1 MQQSPSPYRSPNE
14 SRSVSFAVADN
25 VVVRE
30 GGVSNDVT
38 DERLSA
44 TTTTPHGAS
53 DASADRRVAAGRRAT
68 ELSSATGARPQTTR
82 DSVSDTMNGEIE
94 TLEDLSQH
102 YQDSVPA
109 DLREANTFDW
119 YLRELYDD
127 PRIARNAHQRVADMF
142 DYYGTEYDEDA
153 GVVEYLMAS
162 EDPLH
167 EGENIFYG
175 REVHESIHEFV
186 NKVKSGARGL
196 GPEKRI
202 KLLLGPVG
210 SGKSHFDLMVRRY
223 FEDYTMRDEGRM
235 YTFRWTNLCD
245 VIRDQDP
252 ADDTVQ
258 SPMNQDP
265 IVLLPQEQRDRV
277 IERLNEN
284 LDAPYTIRNE
294 QSLDPASEFYM
305 DKLLAEY
312 DDDLQSVLENH
323 VEIIRLVAS
332 ENKRQCIETFE
343 PKDKKNQDE
352 TELTGDVNYSKLA
365 VYGESDPRAF
375 DYSGAFCN
383 ANRGLFSGEE
393 LLKLQREFLYDF
405 LHASQEQTI
414 KPKNNPRID
423 IDQVIV
429 GRTNMPEY
437 RDKKGDEKMEAFNDR
452 TKRIDFPYV
461 LEYTQEAEIYR
472 KMLRNADVPHMHIE
486 PHAMEMAGLFGV
498 LTRITEPDG
507 ERISL
512 TQKAKA
518 YNGEIDDGDDV
529 DVKKLR
535 EEGESKADIAE
546 GMEGV
551 SARFIGDEIAEAIM
565 DSTHRGRDYL
575 SPLSIFTHFEENL
588 ENHGS
593 IPEENV
599 ERYHRYLEMVRDEY
613 KERAI
618 EDVRHALAY
627 DLDEIQRQGEKY
639 MDHVMAYIDDATVRD
654 ELTGREQDP
663 DEKFLRSVEEKLE
676 IPSDRKDD
684 FRQEVSNW
692 VSRRAREGTSF
703 NPQDNDRLRRA
714 LERKL
719 WEDKKHNINFSALV
733 SANELDDDERNA
745 WIDALEEQG
754 YSREGAREVLEFAG
768 AEVAKAELE
777 T

>member
-1 MQQSPSPYRSPNE
+1 MTS
-14 SRSVSFAVADN
+14 
-25 VVVRE
+25 
-30 GGVSNDVT
+30 
-38 DERLSA
+38 
-44 TTTTPHGAS
+44 
-53 DASADRRVAAGRRAT
+53 
-68 ELSSATGARPQTTR
+68 
-82 DSVSDTMNGEIE
+82 EIE
-94 TLEDLSQH
+94 TLEELSKE
-102 YQDSVPA
+102 YQDSIPA
-109 DLREANTFDW
+109 DLRQTRSFDW
-119 YLRELYDD
+119 YLQELYED
-127 PRIARNAHQRVADMF
+127 PQVARNAHQRVADMF
-142 DYYGTEYDEDA
+142 DYYGTEYNEDD
-153 GVVEYLMAS
+153 GVVEYRLAS

-167 EGENIFYG
+167 DGENTFYG
-175 REVHESIHEFV
+175 REIHDSIHEFV

-210 SGKSHFDLMVRRY
+210 SGKSDFDRQVRRY
-223 FEDYTMRDEGRM
+223 FEDYTRRDEGRM
-235 YTFRWTNLCD
+235 YTFQWVGLGD
-245 VIRDQDP
+245 VLPDQDP
-252 ADDTVQ
+252 GDDVVR

-277 IERLNEN
+277 IEDLNEHI
-284 LDAPYTIRNE
+284 DAPYTIRNE
-294 QSLDPASEFYM
+294 QSLDPASEFYL
-305 DKLLAEY
+305 DRLLEYY

-323 VEIIRLVAS
+323 VEIVRLLAD
-332 ENKRQCIETFE
+332 ENKRQCVETFE

-352 TELTGDVNYSKLA
+352 TELTGDVNYSKIA

-383 ANRGLFSGEE
+383 ANRGIFSGEE

-405 LHASQEQTI
+405 LHATQEQTI

-437 RDKKGDEKMEAFNDR
+437 KEKKGDEKMEAFNDR

-461 LEYTQEAEIYR
+461 LQYQEEAHIYE
-472 KMLRNADVPHMHIE
+472 KMLRNADVPDIHVE
-486 PHAMEMAGLFGV
+486 PHTLDMAGLFGV
-498 LTRITEPDG
+498 LTRIEEPDG
-507 ERISL
+507 GQVDIV
-512 TQKAKA
+512 QKAKA
-518 YNGEIDDGDDV
+518 YNGEIDEAEDI

-535 EEGESKADIAE
+535 EEAAATAEIGE

-551 SARFIGDEIAEAIM
+551 SPRFIGDEISEAIM
-565 DSTHRGRDYL
+565 DSMHRSRDFL
-575 SPLSIFTHFEENL
+575 SPLTTFNHLEENL

-593 IPEENV
+593 IPEDNFDT
-599 ERYHRYLEMVRDEY
+599 YYRYLELVREEY

-639 MDHVMAYIDDATVRD
+639 MDHVMAYIDDDTVAD
-654 ELTGREQDP
+654 EITGREQEP
-663 DEKFLRSVEEKLE
+663 DETFLRSVEEKLNVPE
-676 IPSDRKDD
+676 DRKDD

-733 SANELDDDERNA
+733 SSGEMDDDERSA
-745 WIDALEEQG
+745 WIDALIDQG
-754 YSREGAREVLEFAG
+754 YSREGAKEVLEFAG
-768 AEVAKAELE
+768 AEVAKTEME
-777 T
+777 E

>member
-1 MQQSPSPYRSPNE
+1 MSKNK
-14 SRSVSFAVADN
+14 
-25 VVVRE
+25 
-30 GGVSNDVT
+30 
-38 DERLSA
+38 
-44 TTTTPHGAS
+44 
-53 DASADRRVAAGRRAT
+53 
-68 ELSSATGARPQTTR
+68 
-82 DSVSDTMNGEIE
+82 E
-94 TLEDLSQH
+94 TLEALSKE
-102 YQDSVPA
+102 YQDTIPA
-109 DLREANTFDW
+109 DLRTTRSFDW
-119 YLRELYDD
+119 YLDRLYEE
-127 PRIARNAHQRVADMF
+127 PRVARNAHQRVADMF

-153 GVVEYLMAS
+153 GVVEYKIAS
-162 EDPLH
+162 EDPLQD
-167 EGENIFYG
+167 GENTFYG
-175 REVHESIHEFV
+175 REVHEAIHEFV

-210 SGKSHFDLMVRRY
+210 SGKSDFDRQVRTY
-223 FEDYTMRDEGRM
+223 FEDYTRRDEGRM

-245 VIRDQDP
+245 VIGDQDP
-252 ADDTVQ
+252 ADDVVR

-265 IVLLPQEQRDRV
+265 IVLLPQDQRDRV
-277 IERLNEN
+277 IEDVNEE

-294 QSLDPASEFYM
+294 QDLDPASEFYM
-305 DKLLAEY
+305 DQLLAHY
-312 DDDLQSVLENH
+312 DDDLQAVLENH
-323 VEIIRLVAS
+323 VEVMRFVAD
-332 ENKRQCIETFE
+332 ENQRQGIETFE

-352 TELTGDVNYSKLA
+352 TELTGDVNYSKIA

-383 ANRGLFSGEE
+383 ANRGIFSGEE

-461 LEYTQEAEIYR
+461 LQYEEEAHIYE
-472 KMLRNADVPHMHIE
+472 KMLRNADLPDIHVE
-486 PHAMEMAGLFGV
+486 PHTLEMAGLFGV
-498 LTRITEPDG
+498 LTRIEEPD
-507 ERISL
+507 EKSIDL
-512 TQKAKA
+512 VQKAKA
-518 YNGEIDDGDDV
+518 YNGEIDEADDV

-535 EEGESKADIAE
+535 DEAAETAEIGE

-551 SARFIGDEIAEAIM
+551 SPRFIGDEIAETIM
-565 DSTHRGRDYL
+565 DSMHRDRQFL
-575 SPLSIFTHFEENL
+575 SPLTTFNHLEGNL

-593 IPEENV
+593 IDAESF
-599 ERYHRYLEMVRDEY
+599 DEY
-613 KERAI
+613 YRFLELVREEYKQRAI

-627 DLDEIQRQGEKY
+627 DMDEIQRQGEKY
-639 MDHVMAYIDDATVRD
+639 MDHVMAYIDDDTVED
-654 ELTGREQDP
+654 ELTGREQEP
-663 DEKFLRSVEEKLE
+663 DEQFLRSVEEKLDLPE
-676 IPSDRKDD
+676 DRKDD

-692 VSRRAREGTSF
+692 VSRRAREGDTF

-733 SANELDDDERNA
+733 SSGELDDDERNQ
-745 WIDALEEQG
+745 WIDALIEQG
-754 YSREGAREVLEFAG
+754 YSEEGAKEVLEFAG
-768 AEVAKAELE
+768 AEVAKSEME
-777 T
+777 D

>member
-1 MQQSPSPYRSPNE
+1 MSS
-14 SRSVSFAVADN
+14 
-25 VVVRE
+25 
-30 GGVSNDVT
+30 
-38 DERLSA
+38 
-44 TTTTPHGAS
+44 
-53 DASADRRVAAGRRAT
+53 
-68 ELSSATGARPQTTR
+68 EL
-82 DSVSDTMNGEIE
+82 E
-94 TLEDLSQH
+94 TLEDLSKH
-102 YQDSVPA
+102 YRESVPA
-109 DLREANTFDW
+109 DLREAKSFDW
-119 YLRELYDD
+119 YLDEVYDD
-127 PRIARNAHQRVADMF
+127 PKITRNAHQRVADMF
-142 DYYGTEYDEDA
+142 DFYGTDYDEES

-162 EDPLH
+162 EDPLDD
-167 EGENIFYG
+167 GENVFYG
-175 REVHESIHEFV
+175 REVHASIHEFV

-210 SGKSHFDLMVRRY
+210 SGKSDFDRRVRRY
-223 FEDYTMRDEGRM
+223 FEDYTARDAGRM
-235 YTFRWTNLCD
+235 YTFRWTNLRD
-245 VIRDQDP
+245 VLRDQDP
-252 ADDTVQ
+252 EDDTVR

-265 IVLLPQEQRDRV
+265 LVLLPQEQRDIV
-277 IERLNEN
+277 LDRLNES
-284 LDAPYTIRNE
+284 LDAPYTVRNE

-305 DKLLAEY
+305 DRLLAHY
-312 DDDLQSVLENH
+312 DDDLQAVMENH
-323 VEIIRLVAS
+323 IEIVRLVAS

-352 TELTGDVNYSKLA
+352 TELTGTVNYSKLA

-461 LEYTQEAEIYR
+461 LQYEAEAEIYR
-472 KMLRNADVPHMHIE
+472 KMLRNADVPDINVE
-486 PHAMEMAGLFGV
+486 PHTLEMAGLFGV

-507 ERISL
+507 GNVTL
-512 TQKAKA
+512 VQKAKA
-518 YNGEIDDGDDV
+518 YNGEVDDGDDL

-535 EEGESKADIAE
+535 EEGEAKADIGE

-551 SARFIGDEIAEAIM
+551 SPRFIGDEIAEAIM
-565 DSTHRGRDYL
+565 DSMHRGRDFL
-575 SPLSIFTHFEENL
+575 SPLTTFNHFEANL
-588 ENHGS
+588 ESHGS
-593 IPEENV
+593 ILEENF
-599 ERYHRYLEMVRDEY
+599 ERYHRYLELVREEY
-613 KERAI
+613 RERAI

-627 DLDEIQRQGEKY
+627 DVDEIRRQGEKY
-639 MDHVMAYIDDATVRD
+639 MDHVMAYIDDATVED
-654 ELTGREQDP
+654 ELTGRDQEP
-663 DEKFLRSVEEKLE
+663 DEKFLRSVEEKLN
-676 IPSDRKDD
+676 IPEDRKDD

-692 VSRRAREGTSF
+692 VSRRAREGSSF
-703 NPQDNDRLRRA
+703 DPHDNDRLRRA

-745 WIDALEEQG
+745 WIDALVDQG

-768 AEVAKAELE
+768 AEVAKSELE
-777 T
+777 GE

>member
-1 MQQSPSPYRSPNE
+1 MNG
-14 SRSVSFAVADN
+14 D
-25 VVVRE
+25 
-30 GGVSNDVT
+30 
-38 DERLSA
+38 
-44 TTTTPHGAS
+44 
-53 DASADRRVAAGRRAT
+53 RAT
-68 ELSSATGARPQTTR
+68 
-82 DSVSDTMNGEIE
+82 
-94 TLEDLSQH
+94 LESLSQE
-102 YQDSVPA
+102 YRESVPE
-109 DLREANTFDW
+109 DLREAKSFEW
-119 YLRELYDD
+119 YLDAVYED

-142 DYYGTEYDEDA
+142 DHYGTDYDEDA
-153 GVVEYLMAS
+153 GVVEYRMAS

-167 EGENIFYG
+167 DGENTFYG

-196 GPEKRI
+196 GPQKRI

-210 SGKSHFDLMVRRY
+210 SGKSHFDWMVRRY
-223 FEDYTMRDEGRM
+223 FEDYTATDAGRM
-235 YTFRWTNLCD
+235 YTFRWTDLGD

-252 ADDTVQ
+252 EDDTVV

-265 IVLLPQEQRDRV
+265 LVLLPQPQRNGV
-277 IERLNEN
+277 IERLNER
-284 LDAPYTIRNE
+284 LDAPYTIRND
-294 QSLDPASEFYM
+294 QALDPASEFYL
-305 DKLLAEY
+305 DSLLAHY
-312 DDDLQSVLENH
+312 DDNLQAVLENH
-323 VEIIRLVAS
+323 VEVIRLVAS
-332 ENKRQCIETFE
+332 ENKRQCVETFE

-375 DYSGAFCN
+375 DYAGAFCN

-437 RDKKGDEKMEAFNDR
+437 REKKGDEKMEAFNDR

-461 LEYTQEAEIYR
+461 LEYDEEAEIYR
-472 KMLRNADVPHMHIE
+472 KMLRNADVPDMHIE
-486 PHAMEMAGLFGV
+486 PHALEMAGLFGV

-507 ERISL
+507 GVSL
-512 TQKAKA
+512 VQKAKA
-518 YNGEIDDGDDV
+518 YNGEIDEGDDV
-529 DVKKLR
+529 DARKLR
-535 EEGESKADIAE
+535 ENGEEAADIGE
-546 GMEGV
+546 GMDGV

-565 DSTHRGRDYL
+565 DSTHRDRSYL
-575 SPLSIFTHFEENL
+575 SPLSVFSHFEANL

-593 IPEENV
+593 IPEDNL
-599 ERYHRYLEMVRDEY
+599 ERYYRYLELVREEY

-627 DLDEIQRQGEKY
+627 DLEEIQRQGEKY
-639 MDHVMAYIDDATVRD
+639 MDHVMAYIDDDTVED
-654 ELTGREQDP
+654 ELTGREQEP
-663 DEKFLRSVEEKLE
+663 DETFLRSVEEKLE
-676 IPSDRKDD
+676 IPEDRKND

-692 VSRRAREGTSF
+692 VSRRARDGTSF
-703 NPQDNDRLRRA
+703 DPQDNDRLRRA

-733 SANELDDDERNA
+733 SANELDDDERSA
-745 WIDALEEQG
+745 WIDALVNQG
-754 YSREGAREVLEFAG
+754 YSPEGAREVLEFAG
-768 AEVAKAELE
+768 AEVAKSELE
-777 T
+777 G

>member
-1 MQQSPSPYRSPNE
+1 MSKNK
-14 SRSVSFAVADN
+14 
-25 VVVRE
+25 
-30 GGVSNDVT
+30 
-38 DERLSA
+38 
-44 TTTTPHGAS
+44 
-53 DASADRRVAAGRRAT
+53 
-68 ELSSATGARPQTTR
+68 
-82 DSVSDTMNGEIE
+82 E
-94 TLEDLSQH
+94 TLEALSKE
-102 YQDSVPA
+102 YRDTIPA
-109 DLREANTFDW
+109 DLRTTHSFDW
-119 YLRELYDD
+119 YLEQLYDE

-142 DYYGTEYDEDA
+142 DYYGTSYDEDA
-153 GVVEYLMAS
+153 GVVEYELAS

-167 EGENIFYG
+167 DGENTFYG

-210 SGKSHFDLMVRRY
+210 SGKSDFDRQARRY
-223 FEDYTMRDEGRM
+223 YENYTRRDEGRM

-245 VIRDQDP
+245 VVGDQDP
-252 ADDTVQ
+252 ADDVVQ

-265 IVLLPQEQRDRV
+265 LVLLPQDQRDKV
-277 IERLNEN
+277 IDDINEE

-294 QSLDPASEFYM
+294 QALDPASEFYM
-305 DKLLAEY
+305 DQLLAHY
-312 DDDLQSVLENH
+312 DDDLQAVLENH
-323 VEIIRLVAS
+323 VEIIRFVAD
-332 ENKRQCIETFE
+332 ENQRQGIETFE

-352 TELTGDVNYSKLA
+352 TELTGDVNYSKIA
-365 VYGESDPRAF
+365 IYGESDPRAF

-383 ANRGLFSGEE
+383 ANRGIFSGEE

-461 LEYTQEAEIYR
+461 LQYEEEAKIYR
-472 KMLRNADVPHMHIE
+472 KMLRNADLPDIQVE
-486 PHAMEMAGLFGV
+486 PHTLEMAGLFGV
-498 LTRITEPDG
+498 LTRIEEPDT
-507 ERISL
+507 ESVDL
-512 TQKAKA
+512 VQKAKA
-518 YNGEIDDGDDV
+518 YNGEIDEADDI

-535 EEGESKADIAE
+535 DEASKTAEIGE

-551 SARFIGDEIAEAIM
+551 SPRFIGDEIAEAIM
-565 DSTHRGRDYL
+565 DSMHRDRDFL
-575 SPLSIFTHFEENL
+575 SPLTTFNHLEGNL

-593 IPEENV
+593 IDEESFD
-599 ERYHRYLEMVRDEY
+599 EYYRFLELVREEY

-627 DLDEIQRQGEKY
+627 DMDEIQRQGEKY
-639 MDHVMAYIDDATVRD
+639 MDHVMAYIDDDTVED
-654 ELTGREQDP
+654 ELTGREQEP
-663 DEKFLRSVEEKLE
+663 DEQFLRSVEEKLNLPE
-676 IPSDRKDD
+676 DRKDD

-692 VSRRAREGTSF
+692 VSRRAREGDTF

-733 SANELDDDERNA
+733 SSGEMDDDERNQ
-745 WIDALEEQG
+745 WIDALIEQH
-754 YSREGAREVLEFAG
+754 YSEEGAREVLEFAG
-768 AEVAKAELE
+768 AEVAKSEME
-777 T
+777 D

>member
-1 MQQSPSPYRSPNE
+1 MNG
-14 SRSVSFAVADN
+14 D
-25 VVVRE
+25 
-30 GGVSNDVT
+30 
-38 DERLSA
+38 
-44 TTTTPHGAS
+44 
-53 DASADRRVAAGRRAT
+53 RAT
-68 ELSSATGARPQTTR
+68 
-82 DSVSDTMNGEIE
+82 
-94 TLEDLSQH
+94 LESLSQQ
-102 YQDSVPA
+102 YKESVPE
-109 DLREANTFDW
+109 DLREAKSFEW
-119 YLRELYDD
+119 YLDAVYED

-142 DYYGTEYDEDA
+142 DHYGTDYDEDA
-153 GVVEYLMAS
+153 GVVEYRMAS

-167 EGENIFYG
+167 DGENTFYG

-196 GPEKRI
+196 GPQKRI

-210 SGKSHFDLMVRRY
+210 SGKSHFDWMVRRY
-223 FEDYTMRDEGRM
+223 FEDYTTTDAGRM
-235 YTFRWTNLCD
+235 YTFRWTDLGD

-252 ADDTVQ
+252 EDDTVV

-265 IVLLPQEQRDRV
+265 LVLLPQPQRNGV
-277 IERLNEN
+277 IERLNER
-284 LDAPYTIRNE
+284 LDAPYTIRND
-294 QSLDPASEFYM
+294 QALDPASEFYL
-305 DKLLAEY
+305 DSLLAHY
-312 DDDLQSVLENH
+312 DDNLQAVLENH
-323 VEIIRLVAS
+323 VEVIRLVAS
-332 ENKRQCIETFE
+332 ENKRQCVETFE

-375 DYSGAFCN
+375 DYAGAFCN

-437 RDKKGDEKMEAFNDR
+437 REKKGDEKMEAFNDR

-461 LEYTQEAEIYR
+461 LEYDEEAEIYR
-472 KMLRNADVPHMHIE
+472 KMLRNADVPDMHIE
-486 PHAMEMAGLFGV
+486 PHALEMAGLFGV

-507 ERISL
+507 SVSL
-512 TQKAKA
+512 VQKAKA
-518 YNGEIDDGDDV
+518 YNGEIDEGDDI
-529 DVKKLR
+529 DARKLR
-535 EEGESKADIAE
+535 ENGEEAADIGE
-546 GMEGV
+546 GMDGV

-565 DSTHRGRDYL
+565 DSTHRDRSYL
-575 SPLSIFTHFEENL
+575 SPLSVFSHFEANL

-593 IPEENV
+593 IPEDNLD
-599 ERYHRYLEMVRDEY
+599 RYYRYLELVREEY

-627 DLDEIQRQGEKY
+627 DLEEIQRQGEKY
-639 MDHVMAYIDDATVRD
+639 MDHVMAYIDDDTIED
-654 ELTGREQDP
+654 ELTGRKQEP
-663 DEKFLRSVEEKLE
+663 DETFLRSVEEKLE
-676 IPSDRKDD
+676 IPEDRKDD

-692 VSRRAREGTSF
+692 VSRRARDGTSF
-703 NPQDNDRLRRA
+703 DPQDNDRLRRA

-733 SANELDDDERNA
+733 SANELDDDERSA
-745 WIDALEEQG
+745 WIDALVNQG
-754 YSREGAREVLEFAG
+754 YSPEGAREVLEFAG
-768 AEVAKAELE
+768 AEVAKSELE
-777 T
+777 G

>member
-1 MQQSPSPYRSPNE
+1 MTDRHTLERLSEEYQTEIPDDLRE
-14 SRSVSFAVADN
+14 SRSF
-25 VVVRE
+25 R
-30 GGVSNDVT
+30 
-38 DERLSA
+38 
-44 TTTTPHGAS
+44 
-53 DASADRRVAAGRRAT
+53 
-68 ELSSATGARPQTTR
+68 
-82 DSVSDTMNGEIE
+82 
-94 TLEDLSQH
+94 
-102 YQDSVPA
+102 
-109 DLREANTFDW
+109 W
-119 YLRELYDD
+119 YLDTLYDD

-142 DYYGTEYDEDA
+142 DHYGTQYNEED
-153 GVVEYLMAS
+153 GLVEYALAA

-167 EGENIFYG
+167 DGENVFYG
-175 REVHESIHEFV
+175 REIHEAIHEFV

-210 SGKSHFDLMVRRY
+210 SGKSHFDFLTRRY
-223 FEDYTMRDEGRM
+223 FEAYTREDAGRM
-235 YTFRWTNLCD
+235 YTFRWTDLGD
-245 VIRDQDP
+245 VVRDQDP
-252 ADDTVQ
+252 EDDVVV

-265 IVLLPQEQRDRV
+265 LVLLPQEQRDGV

-284 LDAPYTIRNE
+284 LDAPYTIRND
-294 QSLDPASEFYM
+294 QTLDPASEFYL
-305 DKLLAEY
+305 DRLLAAY
-312 DDDLQSVLENH
+312 NDDLQAVLENH

-332 ENKRQCIETFE
+332 ENKRQCVETFE

-365 VYGESDPRAF
+365 IYGESDPRAF
-375 DYSGAFCN
+375 DYAGAFCN

-437 RDKKGDEKMEAFNDR
+437 REKKGDEKMEAFNDR

-461 LEYTQEAEIYR
+461 LEYDEEAEIYR
-472 KMLRNADVPHMHIE
+472 KMLRNADVPDMHIE
-486 PHAMEMAGLFGV
+486 PHALEMAGLFGV

-507 ERISL
+507 GVSL
-512 TQKAKA
+512 VQKAKA
-518 YNGEIDDGDDV
+518 YNGEIDEGDDV
-529 DVKKLR
+529 DARKLR
-535 EEGESKADIAE
+535 ENGEEAADIGE
-546 GMEGV
+546 GMDGV

-565 DSTHRGRDYL
+565 DSTHRDRSYL
-575 SPLSIFTHFEENL
+575 SPLSVFSHFEANL

-593 IPEENV
+593 IPEDNLD
-599 ERYHRYLEMVRDEY
+599 RYYRYLELVREEY

-627 DLDEIQRQGEKY
+627 DLEEIRRQGEKY
-639 MDHVMAYIDDATVRD
+639 MDHVMAYIDDDTVED
-654 ELTGREQDP
+654 ELTGREQEP
-663 DEKFLRSVEEKLE
+663 DETFLRSVEEKLE
-676 IPSDRKDD
+676 IPEDRKND

-692 VSRRAREGTSF
+692 VSRRARDGTSF
-703 NPQDNDRLRRA
+703 DPQDNDRLRRA

-733 SANELDDDERNA
+733 SANELDDDERSA
-745 WIDALEEQG
+745 WIDALVDQG
-754 YSREGAREVLEFAG
+754 YSPEGAREVLEFAG
-768 AEVAKAELE
+768 AEVAKSELE
-777 T
+777 G

>member
-1 MQQSPSPYRSPNE
+1 M
-14 SRSVSFAVADN
+14 
-25 VVVRE
+25 
-30 GGVSNDVT
+30 
-38 DERLSA
+38 
-44 TTTTPHGAS
+44 
-53 DASADRRVAAGRRAT
+53 
-68 ELSSATGARPQTTR
+68 TGE
-82 DSVSDTMNGEIE
+82 ME
-94 TLEDLSQH
+94 TLEDLSRQ
-102 YQDSVPA
+102 YRESVPG
-109 DLREANTFDW
+109 DLREAKSFDW
-119 YLRELYDD
+119 YLDEVYDD

-142 DYYGTEYDEDA
+142 DHYGTEYDEEA

-162 EDPLH
+162 EDPIH
-167 EGENIFYG
+167 DGENVFYG
-175 REVHESIHEFV
+175 REVHEAIHEFV

-210 SGKSHFDLMVRRY
+210 SGKSHFDWMVRRY
-223 FEDYTMRDEGRM
+223 FEDYTMSDAGRM
-235 YTFRWTNLCD
+235 YTFRWTDLTD
-245 VIRDQDP
+245 VIQDQDP
-252 ADDTVQ
+252 ADDVVE
-258 SPMNQDP
+258 SPMHQDP
-265 IVLLPQEQRDRV
+265 LVLLPQGQRDRV
-277 IERLNEN
+277 IERLNET

-294 QSLDPASEFYM
+294 RSLDPASEFYM
-305 DKLLAEY
+305 DRLLAAY
-312 DDDLQSVLENH
+312 DDDLQQVIENH
-323 VEIIRLVAS
+323 VEVVRLAAS
-332 ENKRQCIETFE
+332 ENKRQCVETFE

-352 TELTGDVNYSKLA
+352 TELTGDVNYSKIA

-437 RDKKGDEKMEAFNDR
+437 REKKGDEKMEAFNDR

-461 LEYTQEAEIYR
+461 LEYEQEAEIYR
-472 KMLRNADVPHMHIE
+472 KMLRNADVPDMHIE

-498 LTRITEPDG
+498 LTRIEEPDG
-507 ERISL
+507 NVSL
-512 TQKAKA
+512 VQKAKA

-529 DVKKLR
+529 DVRKLR
-535 EEGESKADIAE
+535 EEAEEATDIAE
-546 GMEGV
+546 GMDGV

-565 DSTHRGRDYL
+565 DATHRERGYL
-575 SPLSIFTHFEENL
+575 SPLSVFTHFEQNL

-599 ERYHRYLEMVRDEY
+599 ERYQRYLELVREEY

-618 EDVRHALAY
+618 DDVRHALAY
-627 DLDEIQRQGEKY
+627 DLDEIRRQGEKY
-639 MDHVMAYIDDATVRD
+639 MDHVMAYIDDSTVED
-654 ELTGREQDP
+654 ELTGREQEP
-663 DEKFLRSVEEKLE
+663 DETFLRSVEEKLDV
-676 IPSDRKDD
+676 PADRKDD

-692 VSRRAREGTSF
+692 VSRRAREGRGF
-703 NPQDNDRLRRA
+703 DPRENDRLRRA

-733 SANELDDDERNA
+733 SANELDDEERNA
-745 WIDALEEQG
+745 WVEALVDRG
-754 YSREGAREVLEFAG
+754 YSRDGAAEVLEFAG
-768 AEVAKAELE
+768 AEVAKSELE
-777 T
+777 EGS

>member
-1 MQQSPSPYRSPNE
+1 M
-14 SRSVSFAVADN
+14 
-25 VVVRE
+25 
-30 GGVSNDVT
+30 NDT
-38 DERLSA
+38 HDTLA
-44 TTTTPHGAS
+44 
-53 DASADRRVAAGRRAT
+53 
-68 ELSSATGARPQTTR
+68 ELSR
-82 DSVSDTMNGEIE
+82 E
-94 TLEDLSQH
+94 
-102 YQDSVPA
+102 YQDAIPA
-109 DLREANTFDW
+109 DLREYSSFEW
-119 YLRELYDD
+119 YLDELYTN
-127 PRIARNAHQRVADMF
+127 PKVARNAHQRVADMF
-142 DYYGTEYDEDA
+142 DFYGTEYDEDD
-153 GVVEYLMAS
+153 GVVEYKLAS
-162 EDPLH
+162 EDPVND
-167 EGENIFYG
+167 GENTFYG
-175 REVHESIHEFV
+175 RVIHEAIHEFV

-196 GPEKRI
+196 GPQKRI

-210 SGKSHFDLMVRRY
+210 SGKSDFDRQVRRY
-223 FEDYTMRDEGRM
+223 FEHYTKLDEGRM

-245 VIRDQDP
+245 VIHDQDP
-252 ADDTVQ
+252 ADDVVR

-265 IVLLPQEQRDRV
+265 IVLLPQEQRDSV
-277 IERLNEN
+277 LEDINEE

-294 QSLDPASEFYM
+294 QALDPASEFYM
-305 DKLLAEY
+305 DRLLAHY
-312 DDDLQSVLENH
+312 DDDLQQVLENH
-323 VEIIRLVAS
+323 IEIMRLVAD
-332 ENKRQCIETFE
+332 ENMRQAIETFE

-352 TELTGDVNYSKLA
+352 TELTGDVNYSKIA

-405 LHASQEQTI
+405 LHATQEQTI

-437 RDKKGDEKMEAFNDR
+437 KDKKGDEKMEAFNDR

-461 LEYTQEAEIYR
+461 LEYEQEADIYR
-472 KMLRNADVPHMHIE
+472 KMLRNADVPNMHIE

-507 ERISL
+507 DSISL
-512 TQKAKA
+512 VQKAKA
-518 YNGEIDDGDDV
+518 YNGEIDDSDDV

-535 EEGESKADIAE
+535 EEGEAKADIAE
-546 GMEGV
+546 GMDGV

-565 DSTHRGRDYL
+565 DSTHRDRDYL
-575 SPLSIFTHFEENL
+575 SPLTVFAHFEENL
-588 ENHGS
+588 EAHGS
-593 IPEENV
+593 IMEENI
-599 ERYHRYLEMVRDEY
+599 ETYHRYLEMVREEY
-613 KERAI
+613 RERAI

-639 MDHVMAYIDDATVRD
+639 MDHVMAYIDDKTIED
-654 ELTGREQDP
+654 ELTGREQEP
-663 DEKFLRSVEEKLE
+663 DEKFLRSVEEKLD

-745 WIDALEEQG
+745 WIDALVDQG
-754 YSREGAREVLEFAG
+754 YSREGAKEVLEFAG
-768 AEVAKAELE
+768 AEVAKSELE
-777 T
+777 GDA

>member
-1 MQQSPSPYRSPNE
+1 MSQ
-14 SRSVSFAVADN
+14 DK
-25 VVVRE
+25 
-30 GGVSNDVT
+30 T
-38 DERLSA
+38 
-44 TTTTPHGAS
+44 
-53 DASADRRVAAGRRAT
+53 
-68 ELSSATGARPQTTR
+68 
-82 DSVSDTMNGEIE
+82 
-94 TLEDLSQH
+94 TLEALSKE
-102 YQDSVPA
+102 YQETIPA
-109 DLREANTFDW
+109 DLRTTHSFDW
-119 YLRELYDD
+119 YLDQLHDE

-142 DYYGTEYDEDA
+142 DYYGTTYDEDA
-153 GVVEYLMAS
+153 GVVEYELAS

-167 EGENIFYG
+167 DGENTFYG
-175 REVHESIHEFV
+175 REIHESIHEYV

-210 SGKSHFDLMVRRY
+210 SGKSDFDRQVRRY
-223 FEDYTMRDEGRM
+223 FEDYTKRDDGRM

-245 VIRDQDP
+245 VIGDQDP
-252 ADDTVQ
+252 GDDVVR

-265 IVLLPQEQRDRV
+265 IVLLPQDQREKV
-277 IERLNEN
+277 IEDINGE

-305 DKLLAEY
+305 DRLLAHY
-312 DDDLQSVLENH
+312 DDDLQRVMDNH
-323 VEIIRLVAS
+323 IEIVRLLAD
-332 ENKRQCIETFE
+332 ENKRQAIETFE

-383 ANRGLFSGEE
+383 ANRGIFSGEE

-461 LEYTQEAEIYR
+461 LQYEEEAKIYR
-472 KMLRNADVPHMHIE
+472 KMLHNADLPDIQVE
-486 PHAMEMAGLFGV
+486 PHTLEMAGLFGV
-498 LTRITEPDG
+498 LTRIEEPD
-507 ERISL
+507 EESIDL
-512 TQKAKA
+512 VQKAKA
-518 YNGEIDDGDDV
+518 YNGEIDEADDI

-535 EEGESKADIAE
+535 DEAAESADIGE

-551 SARFIGDEIAEAIM
+551 SPRFIGDEIAEAIM
-565 DSTHRGRDYL
+565 ESMHRDRSFL
-575 SPLSIFTHFEENL
+575 SPLTTFNHLEENL

-593 IPEENV
+593 IPEEKFD
-599 ERYHRYLEMVRDEY
+599 EYHRFLELVREEY
-613 KERAI
+613 KDRAI

-627 DLDEIQRQGEKY
+627 DMDEIQRQGEKY
-639 MDHVMAYIDDATVRD
+639 MDHVMAYIDDATVED
-654 ELTGREQDP
+654 ELTGREQEP
-663 DEKFLRSVEEKLE
+663 DEQFLRSVEEKLNLPE
-676 IPSDRKDD
+676 DRKDD

-692 VSRRAREGTSF
+692 VSRRAREGDTF
-703 NPQDNDRLRRA
+703 HPQDNDRLRRA

-733 SANELDDDERNA
+733 SSGEMDDEERNQ
-745 WIDALEEQG
+745 WIDALIEQD
-754 YSREGAREVLEFAG
+754 YSEEGAKEVLEFAG
-768 AEVAKAELE
+768 AEVAKSEME
-777 T
+777 E

>member
-1 MQQSPSPYRSPNE
+1 M
-14 SRSVSFAVADN
+14 
-25 VVVRE
+25 
-30 GGVSNDVT
+30 
-38 DERLSA
+38 
-44 TTTTPHGAS
+44 
-53 DASADRRVAAGRRAT
+53 
-68 ELSSATGARPQTTR
+68 TGE
-82 DSVSDTMNGEIE
+82 ME
-94 TLEDLSQH
+94 TLEDLSQQ
-102 YQDSVPA
+102 YRESVPG
-109 DLREANTFDW
+109 DLREAKSFGW
-119 YLRELYDD
+119 YLDEVYDD

-142 DYYGTEYDEDA
+142 DHYGTEYDEDA

-162 EDPLH
+162 DDPVH
-167 EGENIFYG
+167 DGENVFYG
-175 REVHESIHEFV
+175 REVHEAIHEFV

-210 SGKSHFDLMVRRY
+210 SGKSHFDWMVRRY
-223 FEDYTMRDEGRM
+223 FEDYTMTEAGRM
-235 YTFRWTNLCD
+235 YTFRWTNLTD

-252 ADDTVQ
+252 ADDTVE
-258 SPMNQDP
+258 SPMHQDP
-265 IVLLPQEQRDRV
+265 LVLLPQGQRDQV
-277 IERLNEN
+277 IERLNES

-294 QSLDPASEFYM
+294 RSLDPASEFYM
-305 DKLLAEY
+305 DRLLAAY
-312 DDDLQSVLENH
+312 DDDLRQVIENH

-332 ENKRQCIETFE
+332 ENKRQCVETFE

-352 TELTGDVNYSKLA
+352 TELTGDVNYSKIA
-365 VYGESDPRAF
+365 IYGESDPRVF

-437 RDKKGDEKMEAFNDR
+437 REKKGDEKMEAFNDR

-461 LEYTQEAEIYR
+461 LEYEQEAEIYR
-472 KMLRNADVPHMHIE
+472 KMLRNADVPDMHIE
-486 PHAMEMAGLFGV
+486 PHAMEMTGLFGV
-498 LTRITEPDG
+498 LTRVEEPDG
-507 ERISL
+507 NVTL
-512 TQKAKA
+512 VQKAKA

-529 DVKKLR
+529 DVRKLR
-535 EEGESKADIAE
+535 EEAEEVTDIAE
-546 GMEGV
+546 GMDGV

-565 DSTHRGRDYL
+565 DSTHRGRGYL
-575 SPLSIFTHFEENL
+575 SPLSVFTHFERNL

-599 ERYHRYLEMVRDEY
+599 ERYLRYLELVREEY

-618 EDVRHALAY
+618 DDVRHALAY

-639 MDHVMAYIDDATVRD
+639 MDHVMAYIDDSTVED
-654 ELTGREQDP
+654 ELTGREQEP
-663 DEKFLRSVEEKLE
+663 DETFLRSVEEKLDV
-676 IPSDRKDD
+676 PADRKDD

-692 VSRRAREGTSF
+692 VSRRAREGRRF
-703 NPQDNDRLRRA
+703 DPQENDRLRRA

-733 SANELDDDERNA
+733 SANELDDEERNA
-745 WIDALEEQG
+745 WVEALVDRG
-754 YSREGAREVLEFAG
+754 YSRDGAAEVLEFAG
-768 AEVAKAELE
+768 AEVAKSELE
-777 T
+777 EGG

>member
-1 MQQSPSPYRSPNE
+1 MSNE
-14 SRSVSFAVADN
+14 I
-25 VVVRE
+25 
-30 GGVSNDVT
+30 
-38 DERLSA
+38 
-44 TTTTPHGAS
+44 
-53 DASADRRVAAGRRAT
+53 
-68 ELSSATGARPQTTR
+68 Q
-82 DSVSDTMNGEIE
+82 
-94 TLEDLSQH
+94 TLEDISQA
-102 YQDSVPA
+102 YKASVPE
-109 DLREANTFDW
+109 DLRQAHSFEW
-119 YLRELYDD
+119 YLSELEAE
-127 PRIARNAHQRVADMF
+127 PRIARNAHQRIADMF
-142 DYYGTEYDEDA
+142 DHYGTAYDEDA
-153 GVVEYLMAS
+153 GVVEYSLAS

-167 EGENIFYG
+167 DGENVFYG

-210 SGKSHFDLMVRRY
+210 SGKSHFDWLVRRY
-223 FEDYTMRDEGRM
+223 FEDYTRQEEGRM

-252 ADDTVQ
+252 GDDTVQ
-258 SPMNQDP
+258 SAMNQDP
-265 IVLLPQEQRDRV
+265 IVLLPQPQRDRV
-277 IERLNEN
+277 IEGLNADF
-284 LDAPYTIRNE
+284 DAPYTIRNE
-294 QSLDPASEFYM
+294 QHLDPASEFYM
-305 DKLLAEY
+305 DRLLAEY
-312 DDDLQSVLENH
+312 DDDLQAVLRTH
-323 VEIIRLVAS
+323 VEIVRLVAS
-332 ENKRQCIETFE
+332 ENRRRCVETFE

-383 ANRGLFSGEE
+383 ANRGIFSGEE

-405 LHASQEQTI
+405 LHASQEGTI

-437 RDKKGDEKMEAFNDR
+437 REKKGDEKMEAFNDR
-452 TKRIDFPYV
+452 TKRIDYPYV
-461 LEYTQEAEIYR
+461 LEYEQEAHIYR
-472 KMLRNADVPHMHIE
+472 KMLRNADVPDMHIE
-486 PHAMEMAGLFGV
+486 PNTLEMAGLFGV
-498 LTRITEPDG
+498 LTRLVEPSDDAVT
-507 ERISL
+507 L
-512 TQKAKA
+512 VQKAKA
-518 YNGEIDDGDDV
+518 YNGESDDADDI

-535 EEGESKADIAE
+535 EDGEKRADIAE
-546 GMEGV
+546 GMDGV

-565 DSTHRGRDYL
+565 DSTHRGRSYL
-575 SPLSIFTHFEENL
+575 SALSVFRHFEANL

-593 IPEENV
+593 IPEENIS
-599 ERYHRYLEMVRDEY
+599 RYERYLELVREEY
-613 KERAI
+613 RERAI

-639 MDHVMAYIDDATVRD
+639 MDHVMAYIDDATVEDR
-654 ELTGREQDP
+654 LTGRESEP
-663 DEKFLRSVEEKLE
+663 DETFLRSVEEKLE
-676 IPSDRKDD
+676 VPSDRKDD

-719 WEDKKHNINFSALV
+719 WADKKHNINFSALV
-733 SANELDDDERNA
+733 SAGELGDDERSA

-754 YSREGAREVLEFAG
+754 YSTDGAKEVLEFAG
-768 AEVAKAELE
+768 AEVARSELGDND
-777 T
+777 